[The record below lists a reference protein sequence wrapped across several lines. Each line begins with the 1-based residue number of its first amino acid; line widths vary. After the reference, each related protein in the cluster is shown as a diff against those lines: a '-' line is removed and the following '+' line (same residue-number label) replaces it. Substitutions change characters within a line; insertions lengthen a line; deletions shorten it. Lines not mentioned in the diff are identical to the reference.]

1 MPDTSDRTEP
11 GDYRRIGRREL
22 LRLWGPAVLAGA
34 AVAGAAGALH
44 GRPGRHQRR
53 ADDAPLAPPSWRADG
68 ELPPRLAVAGGGGP
82 ADNLRRALAAVGG
95 IERFVGRGHRV
106 AIKPSCGWDRTPEQ
120 AANTDPGFVV
130 AVAEM
135 CMGAGA
141 KAVRV
146 FDRTCND
153 PRRCYVNSG
162 IQEAV
167 ERFARKNRVE
177 DAVRIYHVEDRKFVR
192 TSIPNALSIKE
203 WDLYRDA
210 LEADKIVNVPIAKHH
225 SLAGITLGLKN
236 MMGIMGGNR
245 GQIHYRLPEC
255 LVDIHRRV
263 PVALTVIDAGRV
275 LLRNGPSGGNLA
287 DVKLFGKAFAS
298 RDVVAADV
306 VAAETIFRLAP
317 QDVGHIAKAMESGL
331 GVSSRAQIRIVEG

>member
-1 MPDTSDRTEP
+1 ME
-11 GDYRRIGRREL
+11 I
-22 LRLWGPAVLAGA
+22 ALAGA
-34 AVAGAAGALH
+34 YHFPMTENGCPFSRRRFLQAMGGAAGALAVSSIF
-44 GRPGRHQRR
+44 P
-53 ADDAPLAPPSWRADG
+53 APLRA
-68 ELPPRLAVAGGGGP
+68 AGGKTVDVGVASAASPGE
-82 ADNLRRALAAVGG
+82 RARKAVELVGG
-95 IERFVGRGHRV
+95 MKSFVSRGDV
-106 AIKPSCGWDRTPEQ
+106 VVLKPNIGWDRTPEQ
-120 AANTDPGFVV
+120 AANTDPEFVV
-130 AVAEM
+130 AVAGM
-135 CMGAGA
+135 CLAAGA
-141 KAVRV
+141 KSVLV

-162 IQEAV
+162 IKDAV
-167 ERFARKNRVE
+167 ESFARKNRVE
-177 DAVRIYHVEDRKFVR
+177 DALRIYHVEDRKFVR

-210 LEADKIVNVPIAKHH
+210 LEADKIVNLPIAKHH

-275 LLRNGPSGGNLA
+275 LLRNGPTGGNIT
-287 DVKLFGKAFAS
+287 DVKSFGKAFAS

-306 VAAETIFRLAP
+306 VAAEKIFRMTP
-317 QDVGHIAKAMESGL
+317 RDVEHIGKAMESGL
-331 GVSSRAQIRIVEG
+331 GISSVGQIRLVEG